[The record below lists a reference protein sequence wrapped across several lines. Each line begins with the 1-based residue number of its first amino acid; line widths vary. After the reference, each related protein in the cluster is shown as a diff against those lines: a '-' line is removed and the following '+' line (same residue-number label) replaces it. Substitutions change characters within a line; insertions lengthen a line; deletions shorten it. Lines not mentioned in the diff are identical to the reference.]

1 MVLGKNPLNPKPNP
15 NPNLIVTLYL
25 TFRGGLLSRFFFL
38 TQKKW
43 FD

>member
-25 TFRGGLLSRFFFL
+25 GFCRGFFS
-38 TQKKW
+38 
-43 FD
+43 